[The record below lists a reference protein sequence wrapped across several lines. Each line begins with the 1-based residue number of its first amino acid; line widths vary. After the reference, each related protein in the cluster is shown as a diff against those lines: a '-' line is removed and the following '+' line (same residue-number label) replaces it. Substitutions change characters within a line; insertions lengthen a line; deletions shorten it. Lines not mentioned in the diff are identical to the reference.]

1 MSDNDDNVSGS
12 GDEND
17 DDKIVNDTV
26 PSNPNKTALTDLNA
40 VTEDEKNNKDHP
52 SGVFLRNADDITKIG
67 NIIIYVCRARRYIKD
82 ICNAS

>member
-26 PSNPNKTALTDLNA
+26 PSNPNKTVFTKLHVATNN
-40 VTEDEKNNKDHP
+40 EENNKDHP
-52 SGVFLRNADDITKIG
+52 SGVFLKNAGDITKIG